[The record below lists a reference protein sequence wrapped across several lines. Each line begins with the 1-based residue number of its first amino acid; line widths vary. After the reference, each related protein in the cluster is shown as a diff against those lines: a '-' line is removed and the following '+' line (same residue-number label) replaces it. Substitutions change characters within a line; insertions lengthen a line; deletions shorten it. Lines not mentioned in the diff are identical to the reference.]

1 MKNTNIKKNI
11 SRIYQHIEHNESFA
25 VISAYR
31 HNKEDNLIQHEALKD
46 KVRLLGLGFTEIKGG
61 YLESGN
67 KVESKSLFIANITRK
82 DAIMLGN
89 EFSQQ
94 SILYKDKTGISE
106 IETIEAKSD
115 INALNTFDIPE
126 DKYKFTNTLK
136 IIKSFYSRLLNANND
151 TQTIYIKEIE
161 PTGFNRIA
169 YNSHIPLA
177 ELDLDEI

>member
-1 MKNTNIKKNI
+1 MLKKQNK
-11 SRIYQHIEHNESFA
+11 SRIYQHIELNESFA
-25 VISAYR
+25 IISAYR
-31 HNKEDNLIQHEALKD
+31 QNKDDNQSQHASLKD
-46 KVRLLGLGFTEIKGG
+46 KVRSLGLGFTELKVG

-67 KVESKSLFIANITRK
+67 KVEAKSLFIANINRK
-82 DAIMLGN
+82 DAAIIGN

-115 INALNTFDIPE
+115 INALNTVDIPE
-126 DKYKFTNTLK
+126 DKYKFSNTLK
-136 IIKSFYSRLLNANND
+136 VIKSFYSCLMNANND

-161 PTGFNRIA
+161 PTGFNRMA

-177 ELDLDEI
+177 ELDLDNIE